1 MSDVLVLGAGLMGTQ
16 VARCLARSGLDVAVW
31 NRTPER
37 AAPLA
42 GDGIELHS
50 TPAQAFASAPLVVSV
65 LASTEALRS
74 VLART
79 EGADLS
85 RVTLVNLTTGTPDD
99 AVQTK
104 WWADEHGVAYLDGMI
119 SGRPGT
125 AGTDQMHIAVAGPEA
140 AWSAHR
146 DTLARLSPAV
156 HHTGEDVVVP
166 SVLGLACTGTF
177 FLSTLGAFVEAAAF
191 ASAYGIAPDQVA
203 AEIPRYLDRVATE
216 VEGFTALM
224 NAGDFVTPHA
234 STDVYAD
241 ALEAAASSMASVGQ
255 PGHVTRGAIES
266 LRVAQDAGRGG
277 ESPAVVFDVLT

>member
-1 MSDVLVLGAGLMGTQ
+1 MLGAGLMGTE

-42 GDGIELHS
+42 DHGIELHS
-50 TPAQAFASAPLVVSV
+50 TPAQAFASAPLVLSV
-65 LASTEALRS
+65 LASTEALRD
-74 VLART
+74 VLSRT

-119 SGRPGT
+119 SGRPSS
-125 AGTDQMHIAVAGPEA
+125 AGTDQMHISVAGPES
-140 AWSAHR
+140 AWAAHR
-146 DTLARLSPAV
+146 ETLARLTPAV

-191 ASAYGIAPDQVA
+191 ASAYDITPEEVA
-203 AEIPRYLDRVATE
+203 AEIPRYLARVATE

-224 NAGDFVTPHA
+224 SSGDFATPHA
-234 STDVYAD
+234 SADVYAD
-241 ALEAAASSMASVGQ
+241 ALEAAASAISSVGQ
-255 PGHVTRGAIES
+255 PGHVTRGAIEN
-266 LRVAQDAGRGG
+266 LRLAREAGRGG